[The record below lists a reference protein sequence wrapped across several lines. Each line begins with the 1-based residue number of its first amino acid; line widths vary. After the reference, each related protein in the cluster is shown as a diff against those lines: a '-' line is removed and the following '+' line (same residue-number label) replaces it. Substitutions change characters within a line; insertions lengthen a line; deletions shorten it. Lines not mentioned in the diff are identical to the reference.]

1 MSIAYIMVQVN
12 KKGEEMKNL
21 IVNRNFKQR
30 NSKSGMEMVQI
41 AIIIAIAIAAGIIF
55 KDKIGAFIN
64 DVFGG
69 LSAND
74 FKF

>member
-1 MSIAYIMVQVN
+1 
-12 KKGEEMKNL
+12 MKNL
-21 IVNRNFKQR
+21 ILNKDFKQR
-30 NSKSGMEMVQI
+30 NTTAGMEMVQI

-69 LSAND
+69 LSANE